1 MEKLHYSN
9 RLSYRS
15 TIKPFVNKLSLLY
28 LGHAINLILP
38 IFASTAINSSSSR
51 ILGSFLMC
59 LHYSQDYSPL
69 DRGLPTITNEMGV
82 AELIDSTA
90 FYSTSGG
97 VVTITTSPQLTDV
110 CQDGST
116 IIGPGL
122 VTNLTTECFCST
134 SASSSDLTSA
144 YFPSTLAPTA
154 AVYAKTLGLSPG
166 WINGITQNANGSIQ
180 ISTILTGTNV
190 CGGINSTSPSSPV
203 CVTTVFSQEPA
214 SVIATYKTDG
224 TPASIAIRKAD
235 PILIDSENPADLGY
249 LLTSLK
255 NLFGGSTIQY
265 NILPPHWPGTFLFL
279 MLEQHCLLT
288 LFFIGSLNP
297 MLWMTSENMQAV
309 SSGHLAS
316 GVSSSVGLLIRAAV
330 QRSYTVTGGFCQ
342 QTVSDTTTVT
352 LKIADYG
359 FYFGIIW
366 VCIQLLIN
374 FLVFAAYIP
383 WMISYDPLL
392 PGILICQEHVI
403 FSLVASKSE
412 VAKGRMKSIPSN
424 LEPALIWP
432 RLDAILRI
440 GESVVSVEDP
450 ERGLIALDKP
460 RLVGPLNYVKTYI

>member
-1 MEKLHYSN
+1 MMQAFFSLALHIVYLVFTILLHNGWVLPFDPSSFQYAGPLIMQTISIASYVTLNNAMNDALSAYAGTFVKSNDDASRFQTNLLFFNYLPSGYLLSKKEGYSIAICGFVHSSFVEKLHYSN

-38 IFASTAINSSSSR
+38 IFASTAISSSSSR

-69 DRGLPTITNEMGV
+69 DRGLPTINNEMGV

-134 SASSSDLTSA
+134 SASSSDLSSA

-203 CVTTVFSQEPA
+203 CITTVFSQEPA

-235 PILIDSENPADLGY
+235 PILIDSENPTDLGY
-249 LLTSLK
+249 LFTSLK

-265 NILPPHWPGTFLFL
+265 NILPPHWPGTLS
-279 MLEQHCLLT
+279 
-288 LFFIGSLNP
+288 FF
-297 MLWMTSENMQAV
+297 V
-309 SSGHLAS
+309 
-316 GVSSSVGLLIRAAV
+316 
-330 QRSYTVTGGFCQ
+330 
-342 QTVSDTTTVT
+342 
-352 LKIADYG
+352 
-359 FYFGIIW
+359 
-366 VCIQLLIN
+366 
-374 FLVFAAYIP
+374 
-383 WMISYDPLL
+383 
-392 PGILICQEHVI
+392 
-403 FSLVASKSE
+403 
-412 VAKGRMKSIPSN
+412 
-424 LEPALIWP
+424 
-432 RLDAILRI
+432 
-440 GESVVSVEDP
+440 
-450 ERGLIALDKP
+450 
-460 RLVGPLNYVKTYI
+460 